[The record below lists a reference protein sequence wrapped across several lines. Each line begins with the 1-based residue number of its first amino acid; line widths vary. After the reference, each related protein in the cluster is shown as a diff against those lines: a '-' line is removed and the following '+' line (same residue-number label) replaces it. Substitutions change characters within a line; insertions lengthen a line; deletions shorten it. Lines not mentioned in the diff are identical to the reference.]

1 MANLLDKFNKDI
13 VGSRVIDS
21 DYNALISPS
30 GDFTRTKGIKTILQS
45 WNNILLTPVG
55 SYDHDP
61 EYGSLLYTYIFEPAD
76 AQTQESIKDEIKN
89 SIFRFDDRATIL
101 NIDVKFLPRNKGF
114 NVVVEVSYEGEKADL
129 SLTIIETNIRN
140 FLE

>member
-1 MANLLDKFNKDI
+1 MANLLDKFNKY
-13 VGSRVIDS
+13 VAGSRVIDA
-21 DYNALISPS
+21 DYNAFISPS

-101 NIDVKFLPRNKGF
+101 NIDVKFLPGKKGF
-114 NVVVEVSYEGEKADL
+114 NVVIEVSYEGEKADL
-129 SLTIIETNIRN
+129 SLTITETNIRN